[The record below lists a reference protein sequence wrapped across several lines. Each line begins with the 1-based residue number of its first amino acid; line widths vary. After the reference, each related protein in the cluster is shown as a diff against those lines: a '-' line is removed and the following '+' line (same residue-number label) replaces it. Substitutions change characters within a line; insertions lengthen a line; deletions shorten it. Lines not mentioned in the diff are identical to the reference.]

1 MVPQKVSIDG
11 SKATKVI
18 AIFCFLEKVPIILWM
33 QKIEVRLFELHP
45 DPIQGGVSPRRD
57 PYCSTT
63 FIMKVTLAVAAQQ
76 ISILKD

>member
-45 DPIQGGVSPRRD
+45 DPIQGGVVLVEIHTVVLHS
-57 PYCSTT
+57 S
-63 FIMKVTLAVAAQQ
+63 
-76 ISILKD
+76 